1 MEDIQI
7 DLYGFL
13 AALEVAFVLLVIA
26 LVFFIRSKSL
36 AGRVQLLQRKLKK
49 AQAQDAV
56 EAVSFD
62 QYLRDE
68 VIRNQE
74 LIDSAAASDD
84 DAEKKAAELL
94 RMRNQFLELE
104 IEVRSLEN
112 NPVKFQDRLAAGMS
126 DLIEQLRPEPE
137 TVTEAVATADGQEAE
152 TEPGIEQDVVEE
164 RATIDTH
171 DAEFNRL
178 KDVINNQQDAMAAL
192 RRELEARETEIED
205 ADSVMRKLDEFE
217 KQSTELQQCLNVLE
231 QENER
236 LKALRAASG
245 DSSGIDI
252 AAADSGQLDGLK
264 SMMGQ
269 QQETITN
276 LQDMIRELAPE
287 ASKAKELQDSINA
300 ITRTSQELS
309 GCVAVLEDENA
320 MLRVELEQIQVQL
333 EQQAEQQEAEEQA
346 PEAEPGIALDD
357 MPEAEPE
364 AGDADAAKQ
373 ELEIKVQELEALV
386 EFKDAAIE
394 ELEKQYHSL
403 ETRYLAV
410 TGEKNAD

>member
-126 DLIEQLRPEPE
+126 D
-137 TVTEAVATADGQEAE
+137 
-152 TEPGIEQDVVEE
+152 
-164 RATIDTH
+164 
-171 DAEFNRL
+171 
-178 KDVINNQQDAMAAL
+178 
-192 RRELEARETEIED
+192 
-205 ADSVMRKLDEFE
+205 RKLSQRQTGR
-217 KQSTELQQCLNVLE
+217 KRKLNPVSNRMWL
-231 QENER
+231 
-236 LKALRAASG
+236 
-245 DSSGIDI
+245 
-252 AAADSGQLDGLK
+252 
-264 SMMGQ
+264 
-269 QQETITN
+269 
-276 LQDMIRELAPE
+276 
-287 ASKAKELQDSINA
+287 
-300 ITRTSQELS
+300 
-309 GCVAVLEDENA
+309 
-320 MLRVELEQIQVQL
+320 
-333 EQQAEQQEAEEQA
+333 
-346 PEAEPGIALDD
+346 
-357 MPEAEPE
+357 
-364 AGDADAAKQ
+364 
-373 ELEIKVQELEALV
+373 
-386 EFKDAAIE
+386 
-394 ELEKQYHSL
+394 
-403 ETRYLAV
+403 
-410 TGEKNAD
+410 KNAPLSILMTPNLTG